1 MIRVSAILILLFF
14 SIQLGAQQVY
24 TLQQCIDSALANY
37 IPIKEAEIRKQNA
50 RIGLSQSRSN
60 LLPDL
65 NADVNHSYNSGRSID
80 PTTNQYVNQNVTAAV
95 YGASSNLTLFR
106 GLALQNS
113 IRQKSFA
120 YESATLSY
128 QQVKDRLVLDVLL
141 AYLDVLNGEDQVE
154 LTIKREETSQKTL
167 DRLQVLNKQ
176 GAVKPSDVTDLEG
189 QVLAD
194 QLTILDS
201 RSQLETFKLALSQ
214 LMNRP
219 YDSTM
224 KLERITFTD
233 VLERYPRTADEVFA
247 NSLNQFALVKA
258 AELNTK
264 SFEYG
269 IKVAKGQ
276 LYPSVGLG
284 AGINTNYSSVAQ
296 NSGGKIPYGN
306 QLKNNRFTSV
316 GVGVSIPIFNRM
328 FTRNQVKLAENDYRT
343 ASLLE
348 QNFKREL
355 HEQIDD
361 AYLRMI
367 NAYNRYQLLAQQVKA
382 YESSFR
388 AAETRYNAGVGTS
401 IDYIT
406 AKDRYD
412 QAEINLLSAKYAYLL
427 RTRVLDFYN
436 GK

>member
-14 SIQLGAQQVY
+14 SFQLAAQKVY

-37 IPIKEAEIRKQNA
+37 IPIQEAEIRKQNA
-50 RIGLSQSRSN
+50 RIGLSQARTN

-80 PTTNQYVNQNVTAAV
+80 PTTNQYVNQNVTAAN

-106 GLALQNS
+106 GLALQNN

-120 YESATLSY
+120 YESANMSY

-154 LTIKREETSQKTL
+154 LSIKREETSQKTL
-167 DRLQVLNKQ
+167 ERLQVLNKQ
-176 GAVKPSDVTDLEG
+176 GAVKPSDLTDLEG
-189 QVLAD
+189 EVLSD

-201 RSQLETFKLALSQ
+201 KSLLETFKLALSQ
-214 LMNRP
+214 LMNKP
-219 YDSTM
+219 YDPNM
-224 KLERITFTD
+224 KLERINFTD
-233 VLERYPRTADEVFA
+233 VLQRYPRSADEVFQ

-258 AELNTK
+258 AELNTR
-264 SFEYG
+264 SFQYG

-276 LYPSVGLG
+276 LYPSIGLG

-296 NSGGKIPYGN
+296 NSTGKIPYGN

-328 FTRNQVKLAENDYRT
+328 LARNQVKLAENDYKT

-361 AYLRMI
+361 AYLRMT
-367 NAYNRYQLLAQQVKA
+367 NAYDRFQLLAQQVKA

-412 QAEINLLSAKYAYLL
+412 QAQINLLSAKYAYLL

>member
-1 MIRVSAILILLFF
+1 MFRVSALIIFLFF
-14 SIQLGAQQVY
+14 STHLAAQQVY

-37 IPIKEAEIRKQNA
+37 IPIKQADVTRQTA
-50 RIGLSQSRSN
+50 RIELGQSRSN

-65 NADVNHSYNSGRSID
+65 NADVWHGYNSGRSID
-80 PTTNQYVNQNVTAAV
+80 PFTNSYVNQNVKTAN
-95 YGASSNLTLFR
+95 YGVLSNLTLFK
-106 GLALQNS
+106 GLSLQNT

-120 YESATLSY
+120 YESASMSY

-154 LTIKREETSQKTL
+154 LAIKREETSQKTL
-167 DRLQVLNKQ
+167 DRLQVLDKQ
-176 GAVKPSDVTDLEG
+176 GAVKPSEVTDLEG

-194 QLTILDS
+194 QLTILDA
-201 RSQLETFKLALSQ
+201 RSLLESFKLALSQ
-214 LMNRP
+214 LMNKP
-219 YDSTM
+219 YDPNM

-233 VLERYPRTADEVFA
+233 ALDRYPKTPIEVFQ

-258 AELNTK
+258 AELNTR
-264 SFEYG
+264 SYQYG
-269 IKVAKGQ
+269 VKAAKGE
-276 LYPSVGLG
+276 LYPSLGLQG
-284 AGINTNYSSVAQ
+284 GINTNYSSVAQ
-296 NSGGKIPYGN
+296 NATGKIPYGS

-328 FTRNQVKLAENDYRT
+328 FARNQVKLAENDYTR
-343 ASLLE
+343 ASLQE

-361 AYLRMI
+361 AYLKMT
-367 NAYNRYQLLAQQVKA
+367 NAYDRFQLLAQQVKA

-412 QAEINLLSAKYAYLL
+412 QAEINLLSARYAYLL
-427 RTRVLDFYN
+427 RTRILDFYN